1 MTSPSKPTTSP
12 RFEPG
17 AKVRVK
23 YGVTVPDF
31 EDIPL
36 GGWTGTIERVE
47 QMDDQITYEITWDE
61 RTLAGMH
68 PVYRKRCRARR
79 LRRRDDVARR
89 R

>member
-1 MTSPSKPTTSP
+1 MTSLSEPTTSP

-36 GGWTGTIERVE
+36 GGWTGTIQGVE
-47 QMDDQITYEITWDE
+47 QTDDQMS
-61 RTLAGMH
+61 L
-68 PVYRKRCRARR
+68 
-79 LRRRDDVARR
+79 
-89 R
+89 